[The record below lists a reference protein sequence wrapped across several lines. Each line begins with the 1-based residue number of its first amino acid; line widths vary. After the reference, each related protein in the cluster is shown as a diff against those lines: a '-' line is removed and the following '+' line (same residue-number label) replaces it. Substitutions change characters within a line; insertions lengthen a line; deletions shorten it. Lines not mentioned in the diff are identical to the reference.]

1 MAPEGNAL
9 ALMARYPRPG
19 AVKTRLAATIG
30 HPAALALYSAF
41 LQDLDERLAGGPWSV
56 IWLYTPQDDPFPA
69 WIGPGRIAAPQTGA
83 SLSDRLLNGFR
94 GLLNRY
100 QRVVL
105 MSTDSPHLPLA
116 WIERGFALLDAHD
129 VVLGPCHDGGYYLI
143 GMRRPHDLFSGVAM
157 STPAVLAETLA
168 LARDRGLSVALLPA
182 TFDLDDA
189 SGLGALRQ
197 WLEDHPAR
205 DSNRSSA
212 DRQRTVPDLPRT
224 RAVLQRREASIA
236 PSVTLGGGGS
246 T

>member
-41 LQDLDERLAGGPWSV
+41 LRDLDERLGYGPWSV
-56 IWLYTPQDDPFPA
+56 TWLYTPVEDPFPD

-94 GLLNRY
+94 DLLRHY
-100 QRVVL
+100 QRVVV
-105 MSTDSPHLPLA
+105 MSTDSPHLPLE
-116 WIERGFALLDAHD
+116 WIERGFGLLDAHD
-129 VVLGPCHDGGYYLI
+129 VVLGPCDDGGYYLI
-143 GMRRPHDLFSGVAM
+143 GMRQPHDLFSGVPM
-157 STPAVLAETLA
+157 STPAVLAATLT

-189 SGLGALRQ
+189 SGLGALLQ

-205 DSNRSSA
+205 NSNGASG
-212 DRQRTVPDLPRT
+212 DRQTTVPDLPRT
-224 RAVLQRREASIA
+224 RAVLKRRDAIGA
-236 PSVTLGGGGS
+236 ASVTLSSGEN